1 MMKYIAWFWQYYR
14 HHTRALMVLLTFP
27 LLTSA
32 MAVIQPLL
40 LKNIFDLLQ
49 SGQTK
54 PTRLPYV
61 SEIIESL
68 GQGSIG
74 NYAVIMIVLAVAGYF
89 IYTTL
94 VGHRAYM
101 NIRLEWEFRQKA
113 FEGVTT
119 KGPDFFNRFNT
130 GDLITRMTDDVAEK
144 MSWFACSG
152 IFRFYEAL
160 TMIVF
165 SLVMMLSIHPT
176 LTAWTVGPLPILVLV
191 YAKSSR
197 ILDRRFDFLQKRIS
211 NVNDAMEA
219 CFSGI
224 RVVKAYVRERDQA
237 KRFADVADE
246 RQQAE
251 IAAVKAHTVIESLW
265 GYIWQFGIVIVLL
278 AGGYYVIKGSLSIG
292 EFVAFDSYMLFMIF
306 PMFDV
311 GNFLV
316 RGLRAAVSIKRLME
330 LENHP
335 PMIDADAGSLPV
347 SRALQG
353 RVAFER
359 VCFQFPGLERNV
371 LDEVSFVAEPGE
383 RVALVGKVGSGKS
396 WAARL
401 IPRLVNPTAGRVT
414 LDGVD
419 LREYDIHDLRRW
431 IGYVPQEP
439 ILFSDTIENNIRFG
453 RDDVGEEKLAWAIEV
468 SQLRE
473 ELNSFP
479 NGLQTRIGVRG
490 MSISGGQKQ
499 RVALAR
505 ALVGN
510 PKILILDDCTSALD
524 AKTEAVLWDRLHE
537 LMPELTCFIISHR
550 PATLEKADKI
560 VVLDQGR
567 VVETGGHIDLI
578 LKEGLYCR
586 LYHRIMLAEAVGG
599 TA

>member
-14 HHTRALMVLLTFP
+14 HHKRALMVLLTFP

-251 IAAVKAHTVIESLW
+251 ISAVKAHTVIESLW

>member
-14 HHTRALMVLLTFP
+14 HHKRALMVLLTFP

-599 TA
+599 TM